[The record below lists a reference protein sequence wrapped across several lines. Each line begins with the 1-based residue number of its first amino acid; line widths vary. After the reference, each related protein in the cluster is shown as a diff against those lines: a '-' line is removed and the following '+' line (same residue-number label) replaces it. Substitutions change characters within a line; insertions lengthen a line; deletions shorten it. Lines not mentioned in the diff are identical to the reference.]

1 MLSQHQ
7 NKAFVGLG
15 CWLASLVGFIALI
28 STSRPEPQNETR
40 SSSDFFGILIVA
52 ALFVQFFLYL
62 WGAYHLAKGKGQP
75 EVLILL
81 GLLCFVGQ
89 LVALAVF
96 LALPDK
102 YPQRSPKNSSRRSKK
117 PHMSGIAFVISCR
130 RNALLGISLGIAG
143 IFCGVSFVLWPGGF
157 STDPANI
164 RVIGIFTFLAGYAS
178 VIIGCW
184 WWLKAKGW
192 NDAIIFIGLLPLGIL
207 FVP

>member
-28 STSRPEPQNETR
+28 STSRPEPQSETR

-102 YPQRSPKNSSRRSKK
+102 NPQRSPKNSSRRRKK

-130 RNALLGISLGIAG
+130 RKLCSEYRSESLEFFAA
-143 IFCGVSFVLWPGGF
+143 FPSFSGQADFQL
-157 STDPANI
+157 T
-164 RVIGIFTFLAGYAS
+164 RQTFE
-178 VIIGCW
+178 
-184 WWLKAKGW
+184 
-192 NDAIIFIGLLPLGIL
+192 
-207 FVP
+207 